1 MRIVLALSW
10 TILYLGCFALS
21 VAARDVTLSEAK
33 GIAKQIANEYP
44 EAVKLAYNSY
54 PRKED
59 RDLKNHSRTEFW
71 DRVIQKLHS
80 IDPGYCYIRSRD
92 GLHRTDLLGYCPH
105 QYRSSDCNTAAG
117 GSLAEFTILDFISSS
132 SSGGIRKAH
141 FWWGK
146 PSIFEKRKERVAEI
160 RKKDPNHLP
169 HPIGRGHCVFP
180 RPGAPNY
187 GYVPNHP
194 GPVVSSSGGT
204 GGSSSG
210 NTDPNAIKGECGRWQ
225 GPSDESCNQGRYHRH
240 PGHTNSE
247 YRWTCRDIPHTGE
260 IGCSESKTG
269 GGGGTGSGNG
279 SGPTAHIPGLTL
291 PPGAACPNDAHWK
304 EVGGECLPSCGHA
317 KNIYCAKND
326 CSGLVIANGG
336 SCTNAASKK
345 ASDLK
350 SYQSPCCLLKLTKP

>member
-1 MRIVLALSW
+1 MRIVLAL
-10 TILYLGCFALS
+10 ILYLGCFTLS

-33 GIAKQIANEYP
+33 GIVKQMANEYP
-44 EAVKLAYNSY
+44 EALKIAYNSY

-71 DRVIQKLHS
+71 DRVIQKLRS
-80 IDPGYCYIRSRD
+80 IDPGYCYVRGRD
-92 GLHRTDLLGYCPH
+92 GRHMTDLLGYCPH

-117 GSLAEFTILDFISSS
+117 GSLSEFTTLDFISSS

-141 FWWGK
+141 FWWGN
-146 PSIFEKRKERVAEI
+146 PGTFESRKARLAEI
-160 RKKDPNHLP
+160 RKKEPNHLP
-169 HPIGRGHCVFP
+169 HPIWRGHCVFP

-194 GPVVSSSGGT
+194 GPVVGSGGGSGGT
-204 GGSSSG
+204 GSGNGSGNGNSNG

-225 GPSDESCNQGRYHRH
+225 GPSDQSCNQGRYHRH
-240 PGHTNSE
+240 PGHSKSE

-269 GGGGTGSGNG
+269 GGGGNEE
-279 SGPTAHIPGLTL
+279 AQ
-291 PPGAACPNDAHWK
+291 CPFPFPHYK
-304 EVGGECLPSCGHA
+304 KVGGSCLPSCGVS

-326 CSGLVIANGG
+326 CSGLVIASGPP
-336 SCTNAASKK
+336 CTNAGNRK
-345 ASDLK
+345 AMDLK
-350 SYQSPCCLLKLTKP
+350 TYPSPKQSPCCLLRLNDGSR